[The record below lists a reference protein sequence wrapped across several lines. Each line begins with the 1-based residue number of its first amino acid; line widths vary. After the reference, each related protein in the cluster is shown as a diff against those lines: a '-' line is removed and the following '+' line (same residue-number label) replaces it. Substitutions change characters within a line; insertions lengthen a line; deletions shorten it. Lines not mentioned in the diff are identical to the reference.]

1 MRAYLCFPFDLNNGV
16 HGLGKLELTNAG
28 VAMHQVGRNGRH
40 RLVTLAMQ
48 ACSWRER
55 LKEAFPWAADHGRS
69 YVEAKLGS
77 CPCLPTA
84 NFEAGLYTKQAYMQ
98 LL

>member
-28 VAMHQVGRNGRH
+28 VVMHQVGRNGRH

-48 ACSWRER
+48 ACSWRET
-55 LKEAFPWAADHGRS
+55 ERS
-69 YVEAKLGS
+69 FSLGS
-77 CPCLPTA
+77 RSTKSDTHTDTRSHKQRER
-84 NFEAGLYTKQAYMQ
+84 EALNRQ
-98 LL
+98 